1 MTVYR
6 EYTADEQRLLR
17 SSLQAAAVVVSAAS
31 LGRKEETGSEGF
43 AAASLVLE
51 SRNAYV
57 SNALV
62 SSVIIELEAEVKAD
76 RSFPDFAK
84 VASAQNAGQSAI
96 DTLRSVVT
104 LLDQKASRDEA
115 AGYKGWLMR
124 IATTTAEAGKEDQ
137 GFLGWGGVQVNDAER
152 AALQSIAEVLGVKT

>member
-1 MTVYR
+1 MTVYS
-6 EYTADEQRLLR
+6 EYSADEQRLLR
-17 SSLQAAAVVVSAAS
+17 SSLAAAAVVVSAAS

-43 AAASLVLE
+43 AAASFVLD

-62 SSVIIELEAEVKAD
+62 SSVIIELEAEVKTG
-76 RSFPDFAK
+76 RSFPDF
-84 VASAQNAGQSAI
+84 VELASAPNAGQSAM
-96 DTLRSVVT
+96 DALRAVVT
-104 LLDQKASRDEA
+104 LLDLKATPDEA

-137 GFLGWGGVQVNDAER
+137 GFLGRGGVMVNDAER
-152 AALQSIAEVLGVKT
+152 ATLQSIAEVLGVQA

>member
-1 MTVYR
+1 MTVYS

-17 SSLQAAAVVVSAAS
+17 SSLRAAAVAVSAAS

-76 RSFPDFAK
+76 RTFQDFVK
-84 VASAQNAGQSAI
+84 VASSPDAGQTAM
-96 DTLRSVVT
+96 DTLRAVVT
-104 LLDQKASRDEA
+104 LLDQKASHDEA
-115 AGYKGWLMR
+115 VGYKGWLMR

-152 AALQSIAEVLGVKT
+152 AALHSIAEVLGVEA